1 MSKLYDLNDLEN
13 FFVKDLK
20 DNIKVDFPNE
30 SGSVEVE
37 KTIISD
43 DIFYIKIALISK
55 MTYLW
60 TLLLVKRA
68 YV

>member
-43 DIFYIKIALISK
+43 DIFFI
-55 MTYLW
+55 
-60 TLLLVKRA
+60 
-68 YV
+68 